1 MVVKSII
8 DDMLPNI
15 WPLVLFISVVA
26 ITLRCAYLFRGS
38 KKFVLHKEL
47 LSLVFII
54 YILCLYYVLTYQDIN
69 YGGVNLIPFKEMTRY
84 EIGSY
89 KFMKNI
95 VGNILLFVPFGFFAS
110 YYLNNK
116 KASVITIVTLIV
128 SGCAEGMQYYLGRVF
143 DIDDIIL
150 NLVGGIVG
158 FLIYVGL
165 DAIKNKIKLFK
176 NDTILDILIII
187 ILVLVM
193 LYSFNINVFDVIG
206 G

>member
-143 DIDDIIL
+143 DIDDVIL
-150 NLVGGIVG
+150 NVLGGLIGFILYQEKKGDEMKTFTSGWVKG
-158 FLIYVGL
+158 FLTSFVLAVAAGVIYYF
-165 DAIKNKIKLFK
+165 AILS
-176 NDTILDILIII
+176 ILK
-187 ILVLVM
+187 
-193 LYSFNINVFDVIG
+193 
-206 G
+206 

>member
-95 VGNILLFVPFGFFAS
+95 VGNILLFVPFGYFVS
-110 YYLNNK
+110 YYCKLP
-116 KASVITIVTLIV
+116 SVKYNLLITIITSTSIETIQ
-128 SGCAEGMQYYLGRVF
+128 SAIGRSF

-150 NLVGGIVG
+150 N
-158 FLIYVGL
+158 
-165 DAIKNKIKLFK
+165 
-176 NDTILDILIII
+176 
-187 ILVLVM
+187 
-193 LYSFNINVFDVIG
+193 VIG
-206 G
+206 GVCGYVIFLITKKLLRKYPDALKNNLLLNLLVVITIMVLVVIILNLYGVRL

>member
-69 YGGVNLIPFKEMTRY
+69 YGGVNLIPFKE
-84 EIGSY
+84 I
-89 KFMKNI
+89 
-95 VGNILLFVPFGFFAS
+95 
-110 YYLNNK
+110 
-116 KASVITIVTLIV
+116 
-128 SGCAEGMQYYLGRVF
+128 
-143 DIDDIIL
+143 ID
-150 NLVGGIVG
+150 
-158 FLIYVGL
+158 
-165 DAIKNKIKLFK
+165 
-176 NDTILDILIII
+176 
-187 ILVLVM
+187 
-193 LYSFNINVFDVIG
+193 
-206 G
+206 

>member
-95 VGNILLFVPFGFFAS
+95 VGNILLFVPFGYFVS
-110 YYLNNK
+110 YYCKLPSVKYNLLIT
-116 KASVITIVTLIV
+116 VITSKSIETIQ
-128 SGCAEGMQYYLGRVF
+128 SAIGRSF

-150 NLVGGIVG
+150 N
-158 FLIYVGL
+158 
-165 DAIKNKIKLFK
+165 
-176 NDTILDILIII
+176 
-187 ILVLVM
+187 
-193 LYSFNINVFDVIG
+193 VIG
-206 G
+206 GVCGYVIFLITKKLLRKYPDALKNNLLLNLLGVITIMVLVVIILNLYGVRL